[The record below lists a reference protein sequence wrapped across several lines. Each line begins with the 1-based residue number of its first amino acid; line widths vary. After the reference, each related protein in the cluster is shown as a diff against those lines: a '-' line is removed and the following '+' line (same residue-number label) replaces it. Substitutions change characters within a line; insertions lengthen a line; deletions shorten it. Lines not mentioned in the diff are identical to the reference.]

1 MKKEK
6 ELTKKQVANF
16 WKKYNLSKLTIK
28 SSLIRTVTL
37 TSCLLT
43 GCATVQPVAP
53 IDTINLPEASIMLHC
68 GKKTPL
74 EDGKFATAISKLVE
88 YSQIIDEC
96 NKQNEAKIRYI
107 ETELKAK
114 K

>member
-1 MKKEK
+1 MKNIF
-6 ELTKKQVANF
+6 L
-16 WKKYNLSKLTIK
+16 
-28 SSLIRTVTL
+28 LITL
-37 TSCLLT
+37 FLT
-43 GCATVQPVAP
+43 GCATVQPVKP

-68 GKKTPL
+68 SKKTPL
-74 EDGKFATAISKLVE
+74 EDGKFSTAISKLVE

-96 NKQNEAKIRYI
+96 DKQNEAKIRYI